1 MIRPRPEM
9 SLRRL
14 HRDPGGDGIGIIP
27 KNPLGSGIALEFVG
41 PQGFIQKE
49 SLNEVGCDVADDD
62 GVGKSGAF
70 DSGSD
75 VGCLTNDGQFFQG
88 VPTPPSLPPPLARC
102 GCRCGPSAL
111 SLSLI
116 LAGRSARSCPLV
128 SPARPAPLVGV
139 VFMGL
144 GVAKID
150 QHSIA

>member
-49 SLNEVGCDVADDD
+49 TLNEVGCDVADDD

-88 VPTPPSLPPPLARC
+88 VPPPSLPPPSARC
-102 GCRCGPSAL
+102 
-111 SLSLI
+111 
-116 LAGRSARSCPLV
+116 
-128 SPARPAPLVGV
+128 
-139 VFMGL
+139 
-144 GVAKID
+144 
-150 QHSIA
+150 